1 MNARSNS
8 PRLSERYRR
17 WRGES
22 TYKDYVY
29 RYSVQFALAVWLI
42 LAAAV
47 SARTF
52 ARPNSHTV
60 FPIFATS
67 ASHWWS
73 DVSLYE
79 LYPGLDR
86 FRYPPVFALFV
97 TPFGSLGFTAGGMLW
112 SWLSMGVFVA
122 GLWRYAQDVI
132 PSSWTRQRLALFLML
147 GAAGALRGLWN
158 AQSNALMI
166 GLLLL
171 GASALARVVSRRIAA
186 SRDWWWAA
194 FLLALPVCLKFTPL
208 APVLLLVALWP
219 RQLAG
224 RMLVVAAGLTLLPF
238 LTRPP
243 HVVLFQYREWID
255 NLLASG
261 SVRWTGF
268 RDGWTIW
275 VVLRSQLGLAPKQI
289 DLGEPLHSLV
299 YRGIQLGTAAGVFV
313 WCVWQKRRARQFQW
327 GPRWALHVALS
338 MGLTWLMLFGPA
350 IEHATYVFL
359 APPLIWALLER
370 DAWPRGRGLVW
381 LAFAL
386 VMVLGWGAIARAV
399 TPLSPLILTALP
411 VGSALFALWLLGYAA
426 SRPSARKASAP
437 EQEEVERSDVP
448 WGNREVLRRSAP
460 VAPLLTAEGRSRAFN
475 LLP

>member
-1 MNARSNS
+1 MNARSLS

-17 WRGES
+17 WRGKS
-22 TYKDYVY
+22 TYKDYAH
-29 RYSVQFALAVWLI
+29 RYCIQLALAVWLI

-47 SARTF
+47 AVRTF
-52 ARPNSHTV
+52 ARPISHTV

-73 DVSLYE
+73 DLSLYE

-86 FRYPPVFALFV
+86 FRYPPIFALFV
-97 TPFGSLGFTAGGMLW
+97 TPFGSLGFTMGGMLW

-122 GLWRYAQDVI
+122 GLWRYAHDVI
-132 PSSWTRQRLALFLML
+132 PSSWTRGRLALFLTL

-158 AQSNALMI
+158 AQSNALMV
-166 GLLLL
+166 GFLLL
-171 GASALARVVSRRIAA
+171 GASALARAVSRRIAP

-224 RMLVVAAGLTLLPF
+224 RMLVVAAGLVLLPF

-255 NLLASG
+255 NLIASG

-289 DLGEPLHSLV
+289 DLGEPLHSSV
-299 YRGIQLGTAAGVFV
+299 YRAIQLGTAVGVLV
-313 WCVWQKRRARQFQW
+313 WCVWQKSRARQFQW
-327 GPRWALHVALS
+327 GSRWALHVTLS

-359 APPLIWALLER
+359 APPLIWALLEP
-370 DAWPRGRGLVW
+370 DVWPRGRRLVW

-386 VMVLGWGAIARAV
+386 VMVLGWGAIARSV

-411 VGSALFALWLLGYAA
+411 VGSAVFALWLIGYAA
-426 SRPSARKASAP
+426 NRPSTRGASIPAR
-437 EQEEVERSDVP
+437 EVVERSQAQWV
-448 WGNREVLRRSAP
+448 NREVLLRSAP
-460 VAPLLTAEGRSRAFN
+460 VAPVVAAERRSREFN
-475 LLP
+475 SLP